1 MPLPSF
7 ERVFG
12 TPETLEVFARARD
25 VARTPQAEDRTRAT
39 LRARRR
45 LRPGVADTFDLLSPT
60 AARGFVA
67 NLTDRVSAAAFPL
80 SAMALLAAI
89 VVVSNTTLVSVT
101 QRTREIGVRRAL
113 GATRRQIVREVVLE
127 STLVALAGGAAGL
140 LAVLGLASAVRAAA
154 TVPLGVTPSTALWSF
169 GSAALA
175 GVLAGL
181 YPARRASRV
190 DVIAAVRA
198 E

>member
-1 MPLPSF
+1 M
-7 ERVFG
+7 
-12 TPETLEVFARARD
+12 
-25 VARTPQAEDRTRAT
+25 
-39 LRARRR
+39 RARRR
-45 LRPGVADTFDLLSPT
+45 LLPGVADTFDILSPT

-67 NLTDRVSAAAFPL
+67 NLTERVSGAAAPL
-80 SAMALLAAI
+80 SAMALLASI
-89 VVVSNTTLVSVT
+89 VVVTNTTLVSVT

-140 LAVLGLASAVRAAA
+140 VLVLVLAAA
-154 TVPLGVTPSTALWSF
+154 ARAGAGLPVALAPSTALVSF

-190 DVIAAVRA
+190 DVIAAVRT